1 MIFKRGK
8 NMTEQVLLS
17 ASHIK
22 KSFRIN
28 AKKRI
33 TAVNDVSLDIYR
45 GETLALVGESGCG
58 KSTLSRLIMRM
69 IKPDE
74 GSIVFDGKEIS
85 SLSEREMMPYRKE
98 MQMVFQDPA
107 SSLDPRMK
115 IRDIIA
121 EPLDAWHVCES
132 RKKREERVLELV
144 EMVDLGE
151 DCLDR
156 YPHQFS
162 GGQRQRIGIA
172 RAIALNPQ
180 LLICDEAVSALDVC
194 VQAQILNLLKTLK
207 KQMGLTCLF
216 ISHDLSVVSFIADRI
231 CVMKDGMI
239 CETAD
244 ADTLYKNPRH
254 EYTKFLL
261 SSVPGNHQ

>member
-1 MIFKRGK
+1 MEK
-8 NMTEQVLLS
+8 QVILS
-17 ASHIK
+17 ASHLK
-22 KSFRIN
+22 KSFQIGWN
-28 AKKRI
+28 KKSVVI
-33 TAVNDVSLDIYR
+33 NDVSLEILK

-58 KSTLSRLIMRM
+58 KSTLARLLMRM
-69 IKPDE
+69 LKADE
-74 GSIVFDGKEIS
+74 GTILFENKEIS
-85 SLSEREMMPYRKE
+85 GLSEKQVRPYRKE

-121 EPLDAWHVCES
+121 EPLIAWHVCNS
-132 RKKREERVLELV
+132 RKELDARVLDLVDMVELRA
-144 EMVDLGE
+144 

-172 RAIALNPQ
+172 RAIALNPK
-180 LLICDEAVSALDVC
+180 LLVCDECVSALDVC

-216 ISHDLSVVSFIADRI
+216 ISHDLSVVSFIADRV
-231 CVMKDGMI
+231 CVMKDGRI
-239 CETAD
+239 CESAP
-244 ADTLYKNPRH
+244 AKELYSNPQD
-254 EYTKFLL
+254 EYTKYLL
-261 SSVPGNHQ
+261 SSVPQVIRQDS